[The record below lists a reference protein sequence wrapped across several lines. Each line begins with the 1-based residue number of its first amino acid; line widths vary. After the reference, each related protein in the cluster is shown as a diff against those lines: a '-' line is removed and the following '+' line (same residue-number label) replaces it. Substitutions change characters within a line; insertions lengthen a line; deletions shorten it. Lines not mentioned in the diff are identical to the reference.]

1 MKKEKERKKKKLGYK
16 QVSANMLRCKNSGSL
31 LVGQTLTSNLKSVVR
46 FDLDK

>member
-1 MKKEKERKKKKLGYK
+1 MEKEKERKKKLGYK